1 MAELLANSE
10 LVVGEWIGSPELRA
24 AIDALTDTI
33 REDVLPSFD
42 TLEVMRRVDDADGVW
57 LDFLGVRV
65 GIRRPS
71 TTDPSLDTRFGFV
84 AADGTTQAGVGFDQ
98 RPFRGP
104 AANDAIYPLPDVI
117 YRRMVKARGLLDLG
131 DGTIQTFGKAVRYI
145 DPSAAVQDRR
155 NMVVRIVTALRPFIE
170 LADEIGALPRTGG
183 VDLIYAD
190 RGRFGF
196 AAADD
201 TSRSGVGF
209 DQGAFRPASGA

>member
-71 TTDPSLDTRFGFV
+71 TTDP
-84 AADGTTQAGVGFDQ
+84 
-98 RPFRGP
+98 
-104 AANDAIYPLPDVI
+104 
-117 YRRMVKARGLLDLG
+117 
-131 DGTIQTFGKAVRYI
+131 
-145 DPSAAVQDRR
+145 
-155 NMVVRIVTALRPFIE
+155 
-170 LADEIGALPRTGG
+170 
-183 VDLIYAD
+183 
-190 RGRFGF
+190 
-196 AAADD
+196 
-201 TSRSGVGF
+201 
-209 DQGAFRPASGA
+209 